1 MAFEQSQRT
10 RVESKQYSGD
20 WSGFMAPSGG
30 AGNVS
35 TPFVDE
41 SEGIDFSP
49 IGTVGS
55 TIANAFEKDA
65 SDRAKAEKEQR
76 ERMSGE
82 FLNRAYD
89 IVELNTDPATG
100 VLSAKGEEGMR
111 NLRRQMGAAGYTDVD
126 INRVMVDVGQD
137 IKSTTLGLLQK
148 AEREHTVE
156 TQKNLAKK
164 GVEIYPELAS
174 APMGVQAEAGAN
186 HYANMSAFSSAF
198 EVAADPNV
206 PEGVRKSA
214 LGEMAERLTGILG
227 SENVRRWV
235 SGNVTAQDQQDMA
248 DSIANA
254 AVQLGFAKNVRQ
266 ARAMGIEM
274 AETFV
279 GVQRKNIAEMEK
291 FTIEEKQRFEDY
303 KVYEARQK
311 LTQAYPVLG
320 FKAALTKYDF
330 SKWPLDQLDML
341 LKFDYTK
348 IAGDGKRHWWQG
360 SFDSQTASQL
370 IDNGTEPVADAALQ
384 ATITEALKDYNEQR
398 GQEVINALSSEN
410 LRGYLNSPNM
420 PKEQRAMSV
429 KSHQDNISSM
439 MVNDLQ
445 SLVKQGTTY
454 LPSRNKVVDADYWD
468 TASKINPVL
477 SKWYNAMERIGM
489 TNEEIV
495 ETGKKAMKALGVAVP
510 DNTLNPQAFFDE
522 SVKKIE
528 DWGRE
533 HWFQAM
539 TPYGAHKMD
548 YATTGINNALDE
560 LKKGNI
566 SEEEFVG
573 RVEASMKEINQGTE
587 PTGIFNI
594 DQATGA
600 IEPSRAVET
609 EGAPTIKTE
618 GGVVSQRAG
627 QYVLGDGT
635 VDVGRITQD
644 LLGSPRIK
652 TEMEK
657 ISEDP
662 TLSRNEKS
670 VLMNENFQKYVS
682 QFKDAVTSGG
692 EAVLRGLQEA
702 FGIKSANAAEGQ
714 MDMIPQAQQ
723 QAGEFVA
730 HRLGKTKAANNITNI
745 KAKNSHKF
753 KSFDSVKE
761 CLAETGK
768 DVEKKLERYAGDI
781 FGLCNQYAPRSDKN
795 LPSRYCAA
803 ILYRTPGVSDE
814 DKQRLQEIVSDITNN
829 YKEDGT
835 VAMAR
840 RRDLAYEK
848 EVKKISQKYKG
859 LFYENRKPKM
869 VGPIVSVIALMET
882 GSKVDYVG

>member
-1 MAFEQSQRT
+1 MAFEQSQKT

-20 WSGFMAPSGG
+20 WAGFMAPSGG
-30 AGNVS
+30 AGKVS

-49 IGTVGS
+49 IATTGS
-55 TIANAFEKDA
+55 TIANAFAKDA
-65 SDRAKAEKEQR
+65 SDRIKAEKEQR
-76 ERMSGE
+76 DRMSGE

-100 VLSAKGEEGMR
+100 VLSAKGEEGLR
-111 NLRRQMGAAGYTDVD
+111 NLRRTMGAHGYTDVD

-186 HYANMSAFSSAF
+186 HYANMSAFSAAF

-206 PEGVRKSA
+206 PEGVRKTA

-227 SENVRRWV
+227 SKNIRRWV

-254 AVQLGFAKNVRQ
+254 AVQMGVAKNVRQ

-311 LTQAYPVLG
+311 LTQAYPILG

-330 SKWPLDQLDML
+330 SKWPLDQLDMM
-341 LKFDYTK
+341 LKFDYSK

-370 IDNGTEPVADAALQ
+370 IDIGTEPVADAALQ

-398 GQEVINALSSEN
+398 GKEVINALSSDN
-410 LRGYLNSPNM
+410 LKGYLNSPNM

-439 MVNDLQ
+439 MVYELQ
-445 SLVKQGTTY
+445 NLVKQGTTY
-454 LPSRNKVVDADYWD
+454 LPSQNKVTDADYWD
-468 TASKINPVL
+468 TASKINPIL
-477 SKWYNAMERIGM
+477 SKWDNAMERIGM

-539 TPYGAHKMD
+539 LPTGIHEMD
-548 YATTGINNALDE
+548 YATSGINSALDD
-560 LKKGNI
+560 LKGGRI
-566 SEEEFVG
+566 SEEEFIG
-573 RVEASMKEINQGTE
+573 RVEASMQGINRGLEPRGT
-587 PTGIFNI
+587 FNT
-594 DQATGA
+594 DVATGA
-600 IEPSRAVET
+600 IEPAQAVNTNE
-609 EGAPTIKTE
+609 ESPTIKTE
-618 GGVVSQRAG
+618 E
-627 QYVLGDGT
+627 GT
-635 VDVGRITQD
+635 VSRQQVENAIVQ
-644 LLGSPRIK
+644 SPQFKEIA
-652 TEMEK
+652 EK
-657 ISEDP
+657 ISADRS
-662 TLSRNEKS
+662 LSANEKS
-670 VLMNENFQKYVS
+670 LMLRQ
-682 QFKDAVTSGG
+682 QFRNLVEPLYNAVQQSGMSI
-692 EAVLRGLQEA
+692 ADGLQRL
-702 FGIKSANAAEGQ
+702 FGIGTANAAEGQ
-714 MDMIPQAQQ
+714 MDMVPQKQQPQ
-723 QAGEFVA
+723 QAGEFVT

-745 KAKNSHKF
+745 KMKNSHKF

-803 ILYRTPGVSDE
+803 ILYRTPGVSDA

-848 EVKKISQKYKG
+848 EVKNISKKYKN
-859 LFYENRKPKM
+859 LFYKDRKAKM